1 MKLRRWS
8 SPLRALLVLVFAGLV
23 SPLTNQAQNTTQ
35 NTTWSRIN
43 PAARFN
49 RRVSLGKATRFTPSP
64 SPRLPASATGD
75 VIPTKCPPVA
85 VGAVCG
91 YVKVPLDRTNT
102 ISGKIRIYLELYPH
116 SSSGP
121 AESAILAN
129 IGGPGVTTTGN
140 RDFWLGLYGAN
151 LDVHDLLLIDDRG
164 RGLSN
169 TIDCEELQH
178 ATAPLDQAE
187 ADCAVQLGAA
197 ASRYG
202 SGDIAQ
208 DTEAVRSALGYD
220 RVDYHGGSYGGA
232 DVTAYAT
239 RFGEHLR
246 SVVLDAPFGTP
257 ALNSF
262 SYEQFRAQSML
273 RKVRLECLRS
283 PTCAPDHPN
292 PDGELS
298 SFISFIRTHPFEGDA
313 YDASGTLVHARVD
326 EDTVLNYALAK
337 PDVTGPFAATGEVL
351 AAAAALS
358 QGDQKPLLRLVAEG
372 LSAISQPLFDHGD
385 PTDWSAGAQYATT
398 CSDVQ
403 VPWEWSAP
411 VSTRMA
417 QYKEAVAALPTNYF
431 APFSKAAA
439 TGLPFSGTGAQ
450 CFWWQ
455 RPNSPSPVAPDQ
467 ATYPNAPTIVLNGD
481 MDSDVP
487 LEETNKVAV
496 LFPNSTFVTIPEAGH
511 ESIFWSP
518 CAGELASQFI
528 ENLQADA
535 SFCSSSP
542 ETVFQAVG
550 RFPLFASQAQPAAVD
565 PSGNNQVGS
574 VERKVATVAVA
585 TVTDALQRSLSPSS
599 DGVGLRAGTFHT
611 EFTDTSFIVTL
622 SGSSFASDVTVSGTV
637 TWAIAIDAS
646 LVADLQ
652 VAGSGTKGGTLHIE
666 GVWLPPGH
674 RAVGQ
679 FKVTGTLGGHRVAVL
694 VPEA

>member
-1 MKLRRWS
+1 MRLPRS
-8 SPLRALLVLVFAGLV
+8 SHLSALVVLVFAGLV
-23 SPLTNQAQNTTQ
+23 SPLTNQAQNTT
-35 NTTWSRIN
+35 WSRIN
-43 PAARFN
+43 PAARLN
-49 RRVSLGKATRFTPSP
+49 RRESLSKATRFTPSP
-64 SPRLPASATGD
+64 SPQLPASATGD
-75 VIPTKCPPVA
+75 VIPTKCPQEA

-91 YVKVPLDRTNT
+91 YVKVPLDRRDST
-102 ISGKIRIYLELYPH
+102 SRKIRIFFELYPH
-116 SSSGP
+116 SNSGL

-129 IGGPGVTTTGN
+129 IGGPGVTTTGI

-187 ADCAVQLGAA
+187 ADCAAQLGTT

-220 RVDYHGGSYGGA
+220 KVDYHGGSYGGA

-239 RFGEHLR
+239 RFGAHMR

-262 SYEQFRAQSML
+262 SFEQARTHAML
-273 RKVRLECLRS
+273 RKVRLDCLRS

-292 PDGELS
+292 PDSELS
-298 SFISFIRTHPFEGDA
+298 AFISFIRTRPFEGDA
-313 YDASGTLVHARVD
+313 YDASGNLLHARVD
-326 EDTVLNYALAK
+326 EDAVLNYMIANA
-337 PDVTGPFAATGEVL
+337 TGVFTSTGEVL

-358 QGDQKPLLRLVAEG
+358 QGDQKPLLRLAAEG
-372 LSAISQPLFDHGD
+372 LSAFPQPLVDQGD
-385 PTDWSAGAQYATT
+385 PTGWSVGAQYATK
-398 CSDVQ
+398 CSDAQ
-403 VPWEWSAP
+403 VPWDWSAP

-417 QYKEAVAALPTNYF
+417 QYAQAVAALPSNYF

-439 TGLPFSGTGAQ
+439 TGLLFSGNGAQ
-450 CFWWQ
+450 CLWWQ
-455 RPNSPSPVAPDQ
+455 RPSPPSPVAP
-467 ATYPNAPTIVLNGD
+467 AEPTYPNAPTIVLNGD

-487 LEETNKVAV
+487 LEETSKVAA
-496 LFPNSTFVTIPEAGH
+496 LFPNSTLVTIPEAGH

-528 ENLQADA
+528 ANLQADA
-535 SFCSSSP
+535 SFCSSTP

-550 RFPLFASQAQPAAVD
+550 RFPLFASQARPADVD
-565 PSGNNQVGS
+565 PSGSNQIGT

-585 TVTDALQRSLSPSS
+585 TVTDALQRTLIGSGE
-599 DGVGLRAGTFHT
+599 GVGLRAGAFHT
-611 EFTDTSFIVTL
+611 DFTDTSFIVTL
-622 SGSSFASDVTVSGTV
+622 FGSSFASDVTVNGTV
-637 TWAIAIDAS
+637 TWAIATDGS

-652 VAGSGTKGGTLHIE
+652 VAGSGTKGGTLRIE

-674 RAVGQ
+674 NGVGQ
-679 FKVTGTLGGHRVAVL
+679 FRVTGALGDHRVAVL

>member
-1 MKLRRWS
+1 MSLPKFS
-8 SPLRALLVLVFAGLV
+8 SYLSSLLLIAFAGLV
-23 SPLTNQAQNTTQ
+23 LPLAAQAQ

-43 PAARFN
+43 PAARLN
-49 RRVSLGKATRFTPSP
+49 RRASLSKATCITPSP
-64 SPRLPASATGD
+64 SPQLPVSATRD
-75 VIPTKCPPVA
+75 AIPTKCPPEA

-102 ISGKIRIYLELYPH
+102 ISGKIRIYFELYPH

-140 RDFWLGLYGAN
+140 RDFWFGLYGAN

-178 ATAPLDQAE
+178 ATAPLNQAE
-187 ADCAVQLGAA
+187 TDCAAQLGTT

-220 RVDYHGGSYGGA
+220 QVDYHGGSYGGA

-239 RFGEHLR
+239 RFGAHLR

-262 SYEQFRAQSML
+262 SYEQARTHAML

-292 PDGELS
+292 PDTELS
-298 SFISFIRTHPFEGDA
+298 SFISFIRMHPFEGDA
-313 YDASGTLVHARVD
+313 YDASGNLLRARVD
-326 EDTVLNYALAK
+326 EDTVLNYMIANA
-337 PDVTGPFAATGEVL
+337 TGVFTSTGEVL
-351 AAAAALS
+351 AAASALS
-358 QGDQKPLLRLVAEG
+358 QGDQKPLLRLAAEG
-372 LSAISQPLFDHGD
+372 LSALPQPLFDHGD
-385 PTDWSAGAQYATT
+385 PTFWSAGAEYATK
-398 CSDVQ
+398 CSDAQ
-403 VPWEWSAP
+403 VPWDWSAP
-411 VSTRMA
+411 VSTRMV
-417 QYKEAVAALPTNYF
+417 QYTQVVAALPPDYF

-439 TGLPFSGTGAQ
+439 TGLLFSTNGAQ
-450 CFWWQ
+450 CFWWK
-455 RPNSPSPVAPDQ
+455 RPGPPSPVAPDQ

-481 MDSDVP
+481 MDSDAP
-487 LEETNKVAV
+487 LEETSKVAA

-511 ESIFWSP
+511 ESIFWST
-518 CAGELASQFI
+518 CAGELASQFV
-528 ENLQADA
+528 ENLQADT
-535 SFCSSSP
+535 SFCAGTP
-542 ETVFQAVG
+542 QTVFQAVG
-550 RFPLFASQAQPAAVD
+550 RFPLLASQARPADVD
-565 PSGNNQVGS
+565 PSGNNQIGT

-585 TVTDALQRSLSPSS
+585 TVTDALQRTLFGSG

-622 SGSSFASDVTVSGTV
+622 LGCSFASDVTVSGTV
-637 TWAIAIDAS
+637 TWAIATDNS

-666 GVWLPPGH
+666 GIWLPASH
-674 RAVGQ
+674 SDVGQ
-679 FKVTGTLGGHRVAVL
+679 FMVTGALGGHGVAVL